1 VIHYLK
7 IFTFLDDEE
16 LNRLAAAHEQDPGM
30 QVAHQALAEAVTRL
44 VHGEAGLV
52 AALRISEA
60 LFRNT
65 LAALAEAD
73 LQQLAQ
79 DGLPVTRVESDS
91 IGLLEVLVES
101 GLAVTPRGEVTL
113 GQARKL
119 VQSNAVSVN
128 GEKVSAESMQL
139 TRDTAL
145 YQHYYVIQKGK
156 KSHHMIVMT

>member
-1 VIHYLK
+1 
-7 IFTFLDDEE
+7 
-16 LNRLAAAHEQDPGM
+16 M
-30 QVAHQALAEAVTRL
+30 
-44 VHGEAGLV
+44 HGEAGLA
-52 AALRISEA
+52 AALRITEA

-79 DGLPVTRVESDS
+79 DGLPVTQVDGES
-91 IGLLEVLVES
+91 IGLSDALVES

-128 GEKVSAESMQL
+128 GEKVMDESMQL
-139 TRDTAL
+139 TRATAL
-145 YQHYYVIQKGK
+145 YHATTSFRRAKKVI
-156 KSHHMIVMT
+156 T